1 MLAQF
6 LTLAISAVVLG
17 GLLRATIGGRV
28 GVWLMKLG
36 VFLAIIL
43 LVLFY
48 AFAWF
53 SEQYAQGNWLVLCL
67 GVLCA
72 VLGTVLLL
80 IYTVMRVVAWA
91 LRSVVHAVSG
101 QHCGTVLGAVA
112 GAVFGEVIRRVV
124 ENRRLR

>member
-6 LTLAISAVVLG
+6 LTLAVSAFVLG

-36 VFLAIIL
+36 VFLAIKT

-48 AFAWF
+48 AAMWL

-72 VLGTVLLL
+72 VLGTALLL
-80 IYTVMRVVAWA
+80 IYTVMRLFVWSV
-91 LRSVVHAVSG
+91 RSVAHAVGG
-101 QHCGTVLGAVA
+101 QHRSTILGAVA
-112 GAVFGEVIRRVV
+112 GAVSGEVIRRVV
-124 ENRRLR
+124 ENRRLP